1 MRRCPYPHTHTR
13 HKYYEITHITLS
25 LYKRYTISIEY
36 ILLEA
41 IKREQRKR
49 PIRQET
55 MALSLAGKRCIIT
68 GAASGL
74 GKATAARFAR
84 EGAQVVILDLPTSE
98 GTSVADE
105 LGDNVVFHPTDVTS
119 EEDVNG
125 ALDLCESTFG
135 APCNVAVNC
144 AGIGVAAKIIGKK
157 GAHPLDMFNKCL
169 QVNTVG
175 TFNVL
180 RLAAERMSKTEGDG
194 NDLTRGVI
202 VNTASIAAYDGQIG
216 QIAYAA
222 SKGAIVGMTLPA
234 ARDLASL
241 NIRVNTVAP
250 GLFLTPL
257 LEALPEKV
265 QTQLGAT
272 VPFPN
277 RLGVPDDYA
286 KMVQNIVE
294 NDYINGEVFR
304 IDGGLRMQ
312 P

>member
-1 MRRCPYPHTHTR
+1 MLMSARRV
-13 HKYYEITHITLS
+13 IV
-25 LYKRYTISIEY
+25 
-36 ILLEA
+36 
-41 IKREQRKR
+41 
-49 PIRQET
+49 
-55 MALSLAGKRCIIT
+55 T

-84 EGAQVVILDLPTSE
+84 EGANVVILDLPTSD
-98 GTSVADE
+98 GVQVAEE
-105 LGDNVVFHPTDVTS
+105 LGDNVGFSPTDVTS
-119 EEDVNG
+119 EEDVNR
-125 ALDLCESTFG
+125 ALDLCETTFG
-135 APCNVAVNC
+135 APCNVAINC
-144 AGIGVAAKIIGKK
+144 AGIGVAAKIIGRK
-157 GAHPLDMFNKCL
+157 GPHTLDMFNKCL

-180 RLAAERMSKTEGDG
+180 RLAAERMSKTDGEGHDES
-194 NDLTRGVI
+194 RGVI

-272 VPFPN
+272 VPYPN

-286 KMVQNIVE
+286 KLVQNIVE

-304 IDGGLRMQ
+304 IDGALRMS

>member
-1 MRRCPYPHTHTR
+1 M
-13 HKYYEITHITLS
+13 
-25 LYKRYTISIEY
+25 
-36 ILLEA
+36 
-41 IKREQRKR
+41 
-49 PIRQET
+49 
-55 MALSLAGKRCIIT
+55 LAGRRCIIT

-74 GKATAARFAR
+74 GKATAARFSR
-84 EGAQVVILDLPTSE
+84 EGAQVVLLDLPSSN
-98 GTSVADE
+98 GTAVAEE

-119 EEDVNG
+119 EEDVKG
-125 ALDLCESTFG
+125 ALDLCESSFG
-135 APCNVAVNC
+135 GPVNVAVNC
-144 AGIGVAAKIIGKK
+144 AGIGVAAKIIGRK
-157 GAHPLDMFNKCL
+157 GPHSLEMFNQCL

-180 RLAAERMSKTEGDG
+180 RLAAERMSKAEGEGSDEA
-194 NDLTRGVI
+194 RGVI

-234 ARDLASL
+234 ARDLAA
-241 NIRVNTVAP
+241 NHIRVNCVAP

-265 QTQLGAT
+265 QTQLGST
-272 VPFPN
+272 VPYPN

-304 IDGGLRMQ
+304 IDGALRMQ

>member
-1 MRRCPYPHTHTR
+1 M
-13 HKYYEITHITLS
+13 
-25 LYKRYTISIEY
+25 
-36 ILLEA
+36 
-41 IKREQRKR
+41 
-49 PIRQET
+49 
-55 MALSLAGKRCIIT
+55 
-68 GAASGL
+68 

-84 EGAQVVILDLPTSE
+84 EGASVVILDLPSSD
-98 GTSVADE
+98 GTNVAKE
-105 LGDNVVFHPTDVTS
+105 MGTNVVFHPTDVTS

-125 ALDLCESTFG
+125 ALDLCETSFG
-135 APCNVAVNC
+135 GPVNVAINC
-144 AGIGVAAKIIGKK
+144 AGIGVAAKIVGRK
-157 GAHPLDMFNKCL
+157 GAHSLEMFNKCI
-169 QVNTVG
+169 QINTVG

-180 RLAAERMSKTEGDG
+180 RLAAERMSKAEGEG
-194 NDLTRGVI
+194 TDLGRGVI

-241 NIRVNTVAP
+241 HIRVNCVAP

-272 VPFPN
+272 VPYPN

-286 KMVQNIVE
+286 KLVQNIVE